1 MNENKQGMKKELY
14 ITKGWTISFLSLIG
28 LMIIVYLIWLK
39 PKDTNLKQSMS
50 DISTLIPLFTY
61 ISSVLTEI
69 GEAIIMIAKAFYD
82 NWREKR
88 QERRERELE
97 EARLKGAQEQHEKWI
112 VWADNG
118 KDEATRPKPPAPPK
132 PVDNARA

>member
-1 MNENKQGMKKELY
+1 
-14 ITKGWTISFLSLIG
+14 
-28 LMIIVYLIWLK
+28 
-39 PKDTNLKQSMS
+39 
-50 DISTLIPLFTY
+50 
-61 ISSVLTEI
+61 
-69 GEAIIMIAKAFYD
+69 MIAKAFYD

-118 KDEATRPKPPAPPK
+118 KDESTRPKPPAPPK
-132 PVDNARA
+132 PIDNARA